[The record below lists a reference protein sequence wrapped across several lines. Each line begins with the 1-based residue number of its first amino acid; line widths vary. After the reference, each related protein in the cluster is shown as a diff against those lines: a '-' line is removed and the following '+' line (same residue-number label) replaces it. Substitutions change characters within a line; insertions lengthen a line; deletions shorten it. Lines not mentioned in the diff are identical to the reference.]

1 MPATNHQIERL
12 NLTFRT
18 ETPTPRSLLP
28 GGWWIWCLFGIAVGL
43 GLWQVSR
50 WLLAQ
55 KFSEQLASATT
66 RDEAMMAI
74 ESLILLDPTSGKELV
89 SGLRNEDL
97 QIARTSYRIIEGQI
111 TRWQALSATDCQ
123 SRMQMLLDEL
133 EQLPTST
140 SRQHQLLAGS
150 LASRVYAICLEKDD
164 ASNFSD
170 MMDKASRIVERIGA
184 RNQNANFALANLA
197 TPPGS
202 TTASSG
208 SFVNAT
214 PDAVGL
220 PTVTTSADAFTE
232 SMGAVNSMQGP
243 PPPLARSTSEA
254 ATSMPTLVSAH
265 LSDNPDDAQQSE
277 TPMASAPQN
286 EVQTVQS
293 DSVPSSDRMSLN
305 DTEEE
310 DIAVPSTTENRAT
323 LRLVQTPVR
332 RIAAMQTAIPQQLP
346 SEDPPSLS
354 MRSQPT
360 LDRMIANDAF
370 EDAQQAET
378 LTAVEEPQ
386 AQQDRTVEPALVG
399 MESLPVSELV
409 RLLGSVQAEVAQNAA
424 LTLRQRG
431 FSDDKLELAM
441 ALATGSELQRL
452 ELVDQIARR
461 SDLDPRVWLLWMA
474 KDGQVAVRR
483 RCVTHLLTM
492 SDREVSQELQ
502 LLLNRERDPQISQS
516 IQRTLQRSQR

>member
-18 ETPTPRSLLP
+18 ETPVPRSLLP

-55 KFSEQLASATT
+55 RFSEQLASATT
-66 RDEAMMAI
+66 RDEALMAI

-164 ASNFSD
+164 AVNLSG

-184 RNQNANFALANLA
+184 RNQSANVANSASLVDA
-197 TPPGS
+197 TAP
-202 TTASSG
+202 SSG
-208 SFVNAT
+208 SPVSAS
-214 PDAVGL
+214 PDAMGL
-220 PTVTTSADAFTE
+220 PTVTLSTDAYTE
-232 SMGAVNSMQGP
+232 NMGVANSVQGP
-243 PPPLARSTSEA
+243 PPPLTRMTAG
-254 ATSMPTLVSAH
+254 ATTPTPTLASAH
-265 LSDNPDDAQQSE
+265 LSDGSDDTKESGIA
-277 TPMASAPQN
+277 MASELQGDASAVASVSGPSSGHMSLSDVGNEN
-286 EVQTVQS
+286 EVM
-293 DSVPSSDRMSLN
+293 PSPN
-305 DTEEE
+305 
-310 DIAVPSTTENRAT
+310 ENRAT

-332 RIAAMQTAIPQQLP
+332 RITAMQTAIPQKVP

-354 MRSQPT
+354 IRSEPVA
-360 LDRMIANDAF
+360 DREHASEAF
-370 EDAQQAET
+370 DDAQQVASFAPAE
-378 LTAVEEPQ
+378 EQ
-386 AQQDRTVEPALVG
+386 RAQGDRSIAPALDG

-424 LTLRQRG
+424 LTLRKRG

-483 RCVTHLLTM
+483 RCVSHLLTM
-492 SDREVSQELQ
+492 SDREVTQELQ

-516 IQRTLQRSQR
+516 IQRTLQRSLR